1 MNMATDP
8 IYINCSVKYD
18 DFVEISKYV
27 GTCLYMI
34 PGVLLHIFILKTV
47 LYSQRKIFRN
57 NSFFRIFVTD
67 SVVSII
73 LLVWDISF
81 SRLTAF
87 IPPLCNVLSP
97 LFVMPNLFLKVYY
110 CTYNHARMAKSVGQI
125 LMVLNRMCCV
135 MWPMSYEK
143 VRMSVRGYPTI
154 NFQIWNRFSLATVF
168 LIILVPF
175 AGTWNLYLS
184 PRMYL
189 LPSYGG
195 FFVTYVK
202 YVEWASLSKFQSIY
216 IMTALAFTLVCTSIS
231 LYKLIILPDR
241 VKTAEKSLCLVSA
254 FYSLAFIVVTASQIC
269 SDNDSNKFPTV
280 QTSMDST
287 KI

>member
-1 MNMATDP
+1 
-8 IYINCSVKYD
+8 
-18 DFVEISKYV
+18 
-27 GTCLYMI
+27 
-34 PGVLLHIFILKTV
+34 
-47 LYSQRKIFRN
+47 
-57 NSFFRIFVTD
+57 
-67 SVVSII
+67 
-73 LLVWDISF
+73 
-81 SRLTAF
+81 
-87 IPPLCNVLSP
+87 
-97 LFVMPNLFLKVYY
+97 
-110 CTYNHARMAKSVGQI
+110 MAKSVGQI

-143 VRMSVRGYPTI
+143 
-154 NFQIWNRFSLATVF
+154 IWNKFSLATVL

-254 FYSLAFIVVTASQIC
+254 FYSLAFIVVTASQIS
-269 SDNDSNKFPTV
+269 SDNDSNKLPAV